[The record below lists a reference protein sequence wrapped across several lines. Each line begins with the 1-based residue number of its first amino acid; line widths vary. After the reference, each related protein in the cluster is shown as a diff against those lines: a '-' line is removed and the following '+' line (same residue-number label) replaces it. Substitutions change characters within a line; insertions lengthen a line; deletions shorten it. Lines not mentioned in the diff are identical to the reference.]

1 MSERDW
7 SDLVD
12 DYLAAELL
20 HRRPGGVA
28 AYGKILRRLVAYV
41 DRRPLSPDLVAG
53 YLATRA
59 GLAKTTVSFE
69 MTVIASFERW
79 ARRRGHAL
87 PELLAYVDRPRKVK
101 RPPIQ
106 APRAEIVK
114 AAAWCQGPGGYP
126 RSRRFVAL
134 CLFAGLRFTE
144 ARLLEWHD
152 VDLDAGELWVRDG
165 KGGESR
171 RMAIAPPLARVLG
184 EVPRGERVGPV
195 VTTLDGEWPLTRG
208 GAEKIFLVELPRY
221 GIDLSAHMLR
231 RAFATRLDE
240 LGTSV
245 RVTQVALGHS
255 SLATTERYL
264 GVEQGRLVAAVAAL
278 DGAW

>member
-1 MSERDW
+1 MSRDLT
-7 SDLVD
+7 DLTTA
-12 DYLAAELL
+12 YLDAQRV

-28 AYGKILRRLVAYV
+28 AYGKVLRRLTAFAA
-41 DRRPLSPDLVAG
+41 DRELSPDLVAA

-59 GLAKTTVSFE
+59 GLAPTSIAFE
-69 MTVIASFERW
+69 MTVISSFQDW

-106 APRAEIVK
+106 APRAEVAK

-144 ARLLEWHD
+144 ARLLVWSD
-152 VDLDAGELWVRDG
+152 VDLDAGELLVRDG

-171 RMAIAPPLARVLG
+171 RMAVAAPLGRVLG
-184 EVPRGERVGPV
+184 EVPRDERVGAV
-195 VTTLDGEWPLTRG
+195 VTTLDGLYPLARG

-231 RAFATRLDE
+231 RAFATRIDE
-240 LGTSV
+240 LGASV
-245 RVTQVALGHS
+245 RVTQAALGHS

-264 GVEQGRLVAAVAAL
+264 SVEHSRIVAAVATL
-278 DGAW
+278 EGAW